1 MIPNEF
7 FSMFKFKLSE
17 LHHRFLQLAA
27 INILSN
33 LMVPLASLVDIA
45 FLGHLSEIHHLAGV
59 ALSSILFKYI
69 YWTFGFLRMGTTG
82 TTAQALGAKD
92 FESATLILLRNS
104 LIAVIIGLGIL
115 LLQYPLRQLGFL
127 LLSATP
133 EVKMAG
139 QSYYNHLIWSA
150 PATLLNF
157 VFMGWFLGREQG
169 GKVFYLS
176 AVSNG
181 SNVIL
186 DYIFIRQWGWE
197 SAGAGAATAL
207 SQYLML
213 ITGLILIFKEKPFLD
228 LNNISQK
235 VFDIPTLKAA
245 FLLNTNILIRTFA
258 LISTF
263 ALFTNISSSLGTQVL
278 ATNALLMQAVTLA
291 VYFLDG
297 LAFATE
303 SLAGSY
309 KGEGSKKQL
318 IHLVK
323 LSGGLS
329 LSIGLGLATIFVLI
343 PGSLF
348 SLLTNHADV
357 IAGIDHYVLWLLPLL
372 GFGSIAFMLD
382 GYFLGLTEGVI
393 LRNGAIIAAFVGCV
407 AMGINAWQ
415 FHSSHLLWF
424 ALSLFMGTRV
434 LALGLKVPVT
444 FHQISESESRL
455 SSTLTSH

>member
-1 MIPNEF
+1 
-7 FSMFKFKLSE
+7 MFKPQSE
-17 LHHRFLQLAA
+17 RLHYRFLHLATV
-27 INILSN
+27 NILSN

-59 ALSSILFKYI
+59 ALSTVLFKYI

-92 FESATLILLRNS
+92 YDSALLILLRNA
-104 LIAVIIGLGIL
+104 LIALTVGVAIL
-115 LLQYPLRQLGFL
+115 LLQYPLRELGFT

-133 EVKMAG
+133 EVKIAG
-139 QSYYNHLIWSA
+139 QAYYNSLIWSA

-169 GKVFYLS
+169 GKVFWLS

-186 DYIFIRQWGWE
+186 DYFFIRQWGWE

-213 ITGLILIFKEKPFLD
+213 LIGLLFIAWEKPFPQMKTLAGKILD
-228 LNNISQK
+228 R
-235 VFDIPTLKAA
+235 DALKAS

-263 ALFTNISSSLGTQVL
+263 ALFTNLSSAFGTMVL
-278 ATNALLMQAVTLA
+278 TTNTLLMQAVTLS

-303 SLAGSY
+303 SLAGNY
-309 KGEGSKKQL
+309 KGEGSKQQL
-318 IHLVK
+318 INLVK
-323 LSGGLS
+323 LSGGVS
-329 LSIGLGLATIFVLI
+329 LSIGLGLAIIFVLI
-343 PGSLF
+343 PGLIF
-348 SLLTNHADV
+348 SLLTNHTDV
-357 IAGIDHYVLWLLPLL
+357 IAGIDRYVFWLLPVL
-372 GFGSIAFMLD
+372 GLGSIAFMLD
-382 GYFLGLTEGVI
+382 GYFLGLTEGRI
-393 LRNGAIIAAFVGCV
+393 LRDCAIIAAVVGCL
-407 AMGINAWQ
+407 AMAINAWQ
-415 FHSSHLLWF
+415 FHSSHLLWL

-434 LALGLKVPVT
+434 LTLGLKVPLT
-444 FHQISESESRL
+444 FNQL
-455 SSTLTSH
+455 SK

>member
-1 MIPNEF
+1 MLKLEF
-7 FSMFKFKLSE
+7 SE
-17 LHHRFLQLAA
+17 LHRRFLQLATV
-27 INILSN
+27 NILSN

-59 ALSSILFKYI
+59 ALSSVLFKYI

-92 FESATLILLRNS
+92 YDNVMLTLLRNS
-104 LIAVIIGLGIL
+104 LIAVVVGLGIL
-115 LLQYPLRQLGFL
+115 VLQYPLRELGFT
-127 LLSATP
+127 LLSTTP
-133 EVKMAG
+133 EVKIAG
-139 QSYYNHLIWSA
+139 ESYYNTLIWSA

-157 VFMGWFLGREQG
+157 VLMGWFLGREQS
-169 GKVFYLS
+169 GKVFLLS
-176 AVSNG
+176 AISNG

-186 DYIFIRQWGWE
+186 DYFFIRQWGWE

-213 ITGLILIFKEKPFLD
+213 LVGLILIARENPFINIKNLAQQILD
-228 LNNISQK
+228 REALR
-235 VFDIPTLKAA
+235 AY

-263 ALFTNISSSLGTQVL
+263 ALFTNISSGLGTIVL
-278 ATNALLMQAVTLA
+278 ATNALLMQAVTLS

-309 KGEGSKKQL
+309 KGAGSKQQL

-323 LSGGLS
+323 LSGSLS
-329 LSIGLGLATIFVLI
+329 LSIGLGLATVFVLI
-343 PGSLF
+343 PGVFF
-348 SLLTNHADV
+348 SLLTNHSEI
-357 IAGIDHYVLWLLPLL
+357 IAGIDHYVFWLLPLL
-372 GFGSIAFMLD
+372 GLGSIAFMLD

-393 LRNGAIIAAFVGCV
+393 LRNGAIIAAIVGCV
-407 AMGINAWQ
+407 AMAIDAWQ

-424 ALSLFMGTRV
+424 ALSLFMATRV
-434 LALGLKVPVT
+434 LTLGLKVPLT
-444 FHQISESESRL
+444 FNQISKTDPTL
-455 SSTLTSH
+455 SSSLTS